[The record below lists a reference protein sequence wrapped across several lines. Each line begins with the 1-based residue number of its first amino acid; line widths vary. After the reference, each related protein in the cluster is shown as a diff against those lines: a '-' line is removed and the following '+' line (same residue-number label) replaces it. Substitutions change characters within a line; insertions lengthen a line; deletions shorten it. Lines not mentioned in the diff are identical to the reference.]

1 MIAILAIPLALI
13 AIISKIIVHLK
24 YMSLM
29 NSEDASDF
37 FGAISPTF
45 FIRDKD
51 LEESNSELQKLAKK
65 IKIRLTVFYVCITLF
80 FISVS
85 F

>member
-1 MIAILAIPLALI
+1 MIAILAIPVALV

-24 YMSLM
+24 YMNLM
-29 NSEDASDF
+29 SSEDASDF
-37 FGAISPTF
+37 FGALSPTF
-45 FIRDKD
+45 FIRDKN
-51 LEESNSELQKLAKK
+51 LEQSNGELQKLAKK
-65 IKIRLTVFYVCITLF
+65 IKTRLIIFYVCIALF